1 MSFHDAIFAIVI
13 TLLVYIFS
21 SMESPRVEQRVCLPV
36 KITSLLLSSTVT
48 QFDYW
53 PGLEMDLLFV

>member
-21 SMESPRVEQRVCLPV
+21 SMESPRVEQRVCLAV

-53 PGLEMDLLFV
+53 PGLEFDLLFV